1 MVYNAEF
8 LEEEE
13 VIRITNDEYVP
24 IRRDDLSG
32 RIDVDITVSTAEDNA
47 AKVQE
52 LSFLL
57 QTLGPSEDPTIR
69 RNIMADIY
77 ELSRMPEEAKRLREY
92 QPEPDPVQE
101 QMKQLELE
109 RMALENEKIKAE
121 VTWKQSL
128 AQMDPVDAEL
138 KMRKAEVEAAK
149 ARKLEAEA
157 DLKDLEFVA
166 MDEGVSHQQKLEIE
180 ERKRLANLDVLAFQA
195 MNGDTRLGVQR

>member
-1 MVYNAEF
+1 
-8 LEEEE
+8 
-13 VIRITNDEYVP
+13 
-24 IRRDDLSG
+24 
-32 RIDVDITVSTAEDNA
+32 VDITVSTAEDNA

-57 QTLGPSEDPTIR
+57 QTLGPSEDPNIR
-69 RNIMADIY
+69 RSIMADIY
-77 ELSRMPEEAKRLREY
+77 ELSRMPEEAKRMREY

-109 RMALENEKIKAE
+109 RMALENEKIRAE
-121 VTWKQSL
+121 VMWKQSL

-195 MNGDTRLGVQR
+195 MNGDTKLGVQRS